1 MDDRDRKRGR
11 MTMMRHAY
19 HTASDAELHAID
31 REYQDEW
38 ALLQGDLHAGDYGD
52 LDGVAIV
59 AQLRWCE
66 WNIKTIEREMMRRLR
81 ASVNKGDVMSH
92 TDWTGRFDN
101 MRQQS
106 IVEGLGMLG
115 LDLHKKGKEYKAR
128 CPFHEDDTPSL
139 SVNQQKNVW
148 TCYSCQR
155 GGDLVEFVTLLY
167 GKSRGEALMYLEK
180 MYGSVAAGS
189 WSLPAEPNGG
199 EVEAA

>member
-31 REYQDEW
+31 KEYQDEW
-38 ALLQGDLHAGDYGD
+38 ALLQGDYWAGDLSED
-52 LDGVAIV
+52 EGVSLV
-59 AQLRWCE
+59 AQIRWCE

-81 ASVNKGDVMSH
+81 AGVRKDNGVQEEN
-92 TDWTGRFDN
+92 WTGRFDN

-106 IVEGLGMLG
+106 IVEGLSMLG
-115 LDLHKKGKEYKAR
+115 LDLHKKGKEYKAQ
-128 CPFHEDDTPSL
+128 CPFHDDDTPSL
-139 SVNQQKNVW
+139 SVNQNKNVW

-180 MYGSVAAGS
+180 MYGSVATGS
-189 WSLPAEPNGG
+189 WSRPAEPNGG